1 MNECHPNLLTLANEL
16 LEVILADDSLDHRH
30 LLAVRSTSRR
40 LYSICM
46 SSKLWKRK
54 ALTRWSHWHNASD
67 DQCDWYEIYKKRHQL
82 EELLRKEINLIAY
95 KCHDE
100 QIITNDRYD
109 GIDRIVTGADS
120 TVIVPS
126 AIECLEEFLDANK
139 WNKLTMRYYARLVV
153 KYLSHCRLQDEIQA
167 FLALPDWKQSPELG
181 FSLLAYWM
189 TSSYK
194 VDIVNDTGQRIDRI
208 AMRVLQLL
216 QPSQIQIRLTHLSFG
231 RDDWIT
237 DHTEA
242 ERILLTINKVLFT
255 ELNYHCNCDN
265 YYDEKNV
272 SIDKV
277 LESGYGIP
285 LTMCAIYLAIAARL
299 GVHLEFVSFLSH
311 FMLRWPCNSSSTN
324 ETERFKY
331 IDVLENGKLKTREEC
346 LQMISFRLHRTL
358 EHVSTKELLCVA
370 IGNWV
375 NELHRSIPYR
385 DSLLQLVHALNLDL
399 ILNPNDQSIRFMYL
413 YLLARVKAY
422 DIKIIRDTFE
432 KGNHG
437 FFQMTPQHQR
447 YLKTLVKKKYEKD
460 NTMEIIKLRSEYP
473 QVKFKIGDILLHKRY
488 NFQCIV
494 CGWDSVCD
502 KGEAWILQNGIN
514 QLSQGKNQPFYNVLG
529 ADSSERYVAQENLET
544 TDRTELIQHPELGRY
559 FNSFSSKI
567 YEPNEQMHKRY
578 PEDCSEVGL

>member
-167 FLALPDWKQSPELG
+167 FLALPDWKQSPEL
-181 FSLLAYWM
+181 
-189 TSSYK
+189 
-194 VDIVNDTGQRIDRI
+194 V
-208 AMRVLQLL
+208 
-216 QPSQIQIRLTHLSFG
+216 
-231 RDDWIT
+231 T